1 MTSRQLTSVIE
12 GDSNP
17 LIWDWK
23 TKSFVEMNPGRR
35 ISVTLPVVSSQ
46 VMPSQLQ
53 QPWPTHFASRLE
65 VSTWIPALKLVRP
78 FRSLGWHTRWP
89 FCLPFPTVM
98 MVNTTT
104 SHNSQEAIL
113 SRLIPEN
120 KLFLGKWK
128 NELGLQEMNFPWQ
141 WVQGLELGR
150 GK

>member
-1 MTSRQLTSVIE
+1 
-12 GDSNP
+12 
-17 LIWDWK
+17 
-23 TKSFVEMNPGRR
+23 
-35 ISVTLPVVSSQ
+35 
-46 VMPSQLQ
+46 
-53 QPWPTHFASRLE
+53 
-65 VSTWIPALKLVRP
+65 
-78 FRSLGWHTRWP
+78 
-89 FCLPFPTVM
+89 M
-98 MVNTTT
+98 MVNTTI